1 MKSIISKT
9 MLLVATAATLLSF
22 TNKGGEGFEIL
33 LNNKVVI
40 RQFGKNLDA
49 VQRLQLTQHSASDQL
64 TVKYYHCGQVGK
76 NRIITIKDEQNK
88 TLKEWRFADA
98 TSSIASPVSMS
109 CYVKDILSLNKGKE
123 TVLKLYYA
131 SSELPKGR
139 LLTNIVAA
147 NSSVA
152 MNK

>member
-9 MLLVATAATLLSF
+9 MMLVATAATLLSF

-40 RQFGKNLDA
+40 QQFGKNIDA
-49 VQRLQLTQHSASDQL
+49 VQRLKLAQHSASDQL
-64 TVKYYHCGQVGK
+64 TVKYYHCGQIGK

-88 TLKEWRFADA
+88 ILKEWRFADA
-98 TSSIASPVSMS
+98 TSSIAAPVSMS

-123 TVLKLYYA
+123 TVLKLYYT
-131 SSELPKGR
+131 SSELPNLKPPSRR
-139 LLTNIVAA
+139 LGSARLG
-147 NSSVA
+147 
-152 MNK
+152 